1 MARLRQGR
9 LRSRGEVG
17 EDVNP
22 SAYIVNLADCM
33 LVLACGFMV
42 ALISYWNIDVTPAQE
57 LDGEQLEEVD
67 PETMPEDVTEGGSYY
82 IEAGKVYQDPNT
94 GQLYMVQETD
104 GDAEGATASG
114 GAGAGA
120 EGGSSVSADG
130 SSSDSSAAS
139 NSGAG
144 ETSGNSVSGGSASSA
159 GSGSEDAIR
168 NARAAGAD

>member
-1 MARLRQGR
+1 MAHIRQSR
-9 LRSRGEVG
+9 FRRRSEVG

-94 GQLYMVQETD
+94 GQLYMVQET
-104 GDAEGATASG
+104 GDDVEGT
-114 GAGAGA
+114 GA
-120 EGGSSVSADG
+120 EGGADDAGSEGAAGVSGSGTGGESDPSSSAGG
-130 SSSDSSAAS
+130 SSSGAGSGSSA
-139 NSGAG
+139 G
-144 ETSGNSVSGGSASSA
+144 SSA
-159 GSGSEDAIR
+159 GSGSADAIR